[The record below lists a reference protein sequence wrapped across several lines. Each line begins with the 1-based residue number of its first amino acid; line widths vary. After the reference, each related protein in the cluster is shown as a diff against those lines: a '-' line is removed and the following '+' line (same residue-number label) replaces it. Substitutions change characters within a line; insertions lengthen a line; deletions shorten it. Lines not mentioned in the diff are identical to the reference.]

1 MLGDGRAGKVSP
13 LWAAKARL
21 GLPEGTAHGGTGGA
35 QGRTGGLKTW
45 VGSLTLFISCVTWA
59 SFSHRLR
66 ASASTHSRS
75 QSPRHPLLSGKVS
88 AARGHIQAPLPRV
101 RRPRADP
108 FPPGLTSGTNCS
120 NSTHPPPPR
129 AHGHSANGREW
140 QVLKTSSLL
149 LRSLTSWCGWLF
161 SRPAG
166 LPCARGPTHHGA
178 NVRSPH
184 ELPGWQAQGR
194 GGAYHFI
201 IPSRCSRPASS
212 PRPHLCPHTVAHTGG
227 LCWAGL
233 PGGGGLHQM
242 TL

>member
-1 MLGDGRAGKVSP
+1 MLGDGRVGKVSP
-13 LWAAKARL
+13 PWTAKARL
-21 GLPEGTAHGGTGGA
+21 GLPKGSAHRGTGGA

-59 SFSHRLR
+59 SFSHPLR
-66 ASASTHSRS
+66 ASASTHGRS

-101 RRPRADP
+101 RHPRADP
-108 FPPGLTSGTNCS
+108 FPPGLTLGTNCS
-120 NSTHPPPPR
+120 NSTHPHQNPR
-129 AHGHSANGREW
+129 
-140 QVLKTSSLL
+140 LKMSSLL

-166 LPCARGPTHHGA
+166 LPCARGPTHRGA
-178 NVRSPH
+178 NVRSPQQ
-184 ELPGWQAQGR
+184 LPGWQAQGR
-194 GGAYHFI
+194 GGAYPFI

-212 PRPHLCPHTVAHTGG
+212 PRPPLCPRTATHTRG

-233 PGGGGLHQM
+233 LEGGDC
-242 TL
+242 TK